1 MTSRSQAMHKPCTTC
16 AQGPRA
22 RKALLA
28 GMLTCSLFL
37 GGCSV
42 GSVVAGTVGAAG
54 AVAGTAVDVV
64 LRSDVQ
70 AHGLLVGAEAEAV
83 FGGE

>member
-1 MTSRSQAMHKPCTTC
+1 MKISGSQAIHTPYTTC

-22 RKALLA
+22 SKALVA
-28 GMLTCSLFL
+28 GLLTCSLFL

-54 AVAGTAVDVV
+54 VVAGTAVDVV
-64 LRSDVQ
+64 LRSDVS
-70 AHGLLVGAEAEAV
+70 AHGVLE
-83 FGGE
+83 